1 MIPIWILDGNDPFR
15 LDYLVIAG
23 AGGGGTGNGGGGGG
37 GGYLSGVPGEQSGGP
52 STVLPQ
58 IIYYGGESITITV
71 GAGGSANASGSNSVF
86 GSLDAVG
93 GGRGGYSSVAAG
105 SGGSGGGASNV
116 LPTGG
121 AGTTNQGNEGS
132 NFVQSGVNFPVTY
145 IAGAGGGASTAPVLS
160 GDAGYGIS
168 SSITGS
174 SVARA
179 GGGGGSMGTGLGRG
193 GYGRD
198 GGGDGSRN
206 DAQGGASSQ
215 ATAGTVNT
223 GGGGGGGYG
232 SGFNGQAGG
241 SGVVVL
247 RYPSFRRDIAT
258 VGAGLTYSK
267 ATVGDYTVYTFTAG
281 TDTITF

>member
-23 AGGGGTGNGGGGGG
+23 GGGGGTGSGGGAGG

-52 STVLPQ
+52 SSVLPQ
-58 IIYYGGESITITV
+58 IIYYGGESITVTV

-86 GSLDAVG
+86 GSLNAIG
-93 GGRGGYSSVAAG
+93 GGRGSGSSAALV
-105 SGGSGGGASNV
+105 GGSGGGGNV
-116 LPTGG
+116 TNTTGA

-132 NFVQSGVNFPVTY
+132 NFVQSGANYPATY
-145 IAGAGGGASTAPVLS
+145 ISGAGGGASTAPVLS
-160 GDAGYGIS
+160 FDAGYGIS
-168 SSITGS
+168 SAITGS

-179 GGGGGSMGTGLGRG
+179 GGGGGSAGTGIGRG

-247 RYPSFRRDIAT
+247 RYPSFRRDIST
-258 VGAGLTYSK
+258 IGAGLTYSK

-281 TDTITF
+281 TDTIIF